1 MNNMKP
7 CTNCGVNNATSQ
19 QSGNYIDYGW
29 SFDAINLGYYG
40 GFTDCLPSEDR
51 SSGTV
56 HLCHDC
62 CVRLIEALPGL
73 AAVVEPGGHP
83 NIEWSSS
90 DTEDGTEI
98 PPCCKYAWTWK
109 REAGEWVTY
118 LVNES
123 GAWEKASWE
132 K

>member
-1 MNNMKP
+1 MKQTKR
-7 CTNCGVNNATSQ
+7 CTNCGTECPASQ

-29 SFDAINLGYYG
+29 SFNAADLGHYG
-40 GFTDCLPSEDR
+40 GFTDCISNDDR
-51 SSGTV
+51 SKTDV

-62 CVRLIEALPGL
+62 CVRLIEVLPGL
-73 AAVVEPGGHP
+73 AAVVKPGGHP

-109 REAGEWVTY
+109 REAGEWVDY